1 MNTAEVGDRCIQAR
15 AWQPTRPAKGP
26 TRECVGR
33 LAGHGSPLIDRSAV
47 RRSASL
53 RISALAVPSLQ
64 QVGRSL
70 PHLHEPENQG
80 EYDDDAAELTD
91 PRTPF
96 PGRVLVHGTSSW
108 ALSVRRGRVL
118 HTIIMNDPGMRGGRR
133 LGFAAVESA

>member
-1 MNTAEVGDRCIQAR
+1 MNTAEVGDRCIHAR
-15 AWQPTRPAKGP
+15 
-26 TRECVGR
+26 
-33 LAGHGSPLIDRSAV
+33 I
-47 RRSASL
+47 ASL

-64 QVGRSL
+64 QVGRCL

-118 HTIIMNDPGMRGGRR
+118 HHHHHERSRNEGWTSPGI
-133 LGFAAVESA
+133 